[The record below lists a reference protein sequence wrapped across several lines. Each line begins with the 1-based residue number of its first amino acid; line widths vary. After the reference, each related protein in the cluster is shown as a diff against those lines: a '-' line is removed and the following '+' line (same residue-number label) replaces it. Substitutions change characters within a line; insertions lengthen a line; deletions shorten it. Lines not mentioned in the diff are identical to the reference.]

1 MIGTTK
7 LFLALAAGAFLF
19 SCTPAEEEATDEMA
33 ADTTAVV
40 EAPGITLADV
50 AGTWDV
56 RSVPVSGPDT
66 TATEYQLVATADG
79 FTLHLPDRD
88 PIIAVT
94 TVSGDSI
101 ITDAG
106 PFQSVRRDNVMVT
119 THAVW
124 RLEGDRLVGETVAHY
139 ETSDPDSVLVLR
151 TEATRAP

>member
-1 MIGTTK
+1 MLAITK
-7 LFLALAAGAFLF
+7 FCLALVVGLFLLN
-19 SCTPAEEEATDEMA
+19 CTQASEEATDEIA

-106 PFQSVRRDNVMVT
+106 PFQSVRRDGVMVT

-139 ETSDPDSVLVLR
+139 QTSDPDSVLVLR